1 MGAGPGLGATHPQTV
16 HAASVQAEEVIRSLV
31 NDSVQSG
38 ASPHF
43 EALLAQECTL
53 AVDSVHHATGVRHT
67 AAALAALSLARTAH
81 ECSHVANHVVH
92 IRHGNK

>member
-1 MGAGPGLGATHPQTV
+1 MIGAGPGPGATHSQNV
-16 HAASVQAEEVIRSLV
+16 HVASVQAEEVIRSLV

-53 AVDSVHHATGVRHT
+53 SDRST
-67 AAALAALSLARTAH
+67 SP
-81 ECSHVANHVVH
+81 
-92 IRHGNK
+92 

>member
-67 AAALAALSLARTAH
+67 AAALAALCHTLARTHCAR
-81 ECSHVANHVVH
+81 V
-92 IRHGNK
+92 